1 MPLCLA
7 AQRLKLHSPISL
19 SSGFLLYISSQPQL
33 LLPVLLLQSLNLL
46 LLPPNLLFESPEV
59 GVGVGV
65 ENHLSVMFEELVL
78 RISASVISCGL
89 SWLTTFKMALPS

>member
-46 LLPPNLLFESPEV
+46 LLPPNLLFESPEA
-59 GVGVGV
+59 GVGV
-65 ENHLSVMFEELVL
+65 ENHLSVMFVRARPPIKCKCDFLWLVVADNL
-78 RISASVISCGL
+78 
-89 SWLTTFKMALPS
+89 